1 MSMIVTGYN
10 RGGLLV
16 QGENISGFVPISHIV
31 SLDHRE
37 INQNEN
43 LQKLVGQSI
52 RLKLIECDSER
63 GRIVFSERAAQ
74 SGPGTRKKILGTLQ
88 AGDCITGRV
97 TNIKHFGIFVDLGG
111 VEGLIHVSEI
121 SWGRVQHPNDAARI
135 GQVIEVYV
143 IQVDQA
149 SARIALSLKR
159 LTPNPWLTVS
169 QLYQPGQIIEA
180 EITSLDTYGA
190 FARLANGLDGLI
202 HISEIE
208 SDKPLSHP
216 KEMIQCGQ
224 KVKVR
229 ILHIDSS
236 KKRLGLSLKLTDD
249 PNQDI

>member
-1 MSMIVTGYN
+1 
-10 RGGLLV
+10 
-16 QGENISGFVPISHIV
+16 
-31 SLDHRE
+31 
-37 INQNEN
+37 
-43 LQKLVGQSI
+43 
-52 RLKLIECDSER
+52 LK
-63 GRIVFSERAAQ
+63 
-74 SGPGTRKKILGTLQ
+74 

-159 LTPNPWLTVS
+159 LTPNPWLTVN
-169 QLYQPGQIIEA
+169 QLYQPGQITEA

-202 HISEIE
+202 HISEID

-249 PNQDI
+249 PNQGI